1 MAVRHAAAAAHPGA
15 ARIAAGYALAAIG
28 HLRAVRAVAG
38 YLPIRGEL
46 DPVPAMLALSGLG
59 YPLCVP
65 EIEAPGHPLRF
76 RAWQP
81 GAATEPGRYG
91 VEVPVGAALVEP
103 DVLLVPL
110 LAFDPR
116 GHRLGYG
123 GGFYDRTIAAL
134 RARGEVT
141 ALGLAYAAQ
150 MLPNVPTADTDM
162 HLDGIVTEQGFGWT
176 GGSGA
181 PEPATA

>member
-91 VEVPVGAALVEP
+91 VEVPIGAALVEP

-123 GGFYDRTIAAL
+123 GGFYDA
-134 RARGEVT
+134 
-141 ALGLAYAAQ
+141 
-150 MLPNVPTADTDM
+150 MLPDFSPPAVAVVVAFDFQLVAELPAEPHDLPCAFVVTDTRM
-162 HLDGIVTEQGFGWT
+162 LVA
-176 GGSGA
+176 SA
-181 PEPATA
+181 PPVRSA